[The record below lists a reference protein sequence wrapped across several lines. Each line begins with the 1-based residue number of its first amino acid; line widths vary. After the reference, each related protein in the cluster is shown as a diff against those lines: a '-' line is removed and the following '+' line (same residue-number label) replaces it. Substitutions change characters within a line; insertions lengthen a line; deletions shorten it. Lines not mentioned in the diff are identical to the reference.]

1 MTFFVQEGFSMMRK
15 QEKIQRRGCFD
26 NLVLPVGMPI
36 SGSLTVMIKASSSRK
51 EAGEKKK
58 RKNIHS
64 RKEGQ

>member
-15 QEKIQRRGCFD
+15 QEKIRRRGCFD

-51 EAGEKKK
+51 EAGEK
-58 RKNIHS
+58 
-64 RKEGQ
+64 